1 MGQVPMGLI
10 AAEDSPG
17 GPCNRLPPGVIIGF
31 MTAAAIDFG
40 ALCDELDAIIAGS
53 PARDDATRAHFERTL
68 TDGYARAHLLEA
80 EQLRIE
86 RRIAKIAGQMRHRDR
101 DVKADEL
108 AELSLQLSRASVD
121 LLHLRKLLA
130 EARRRAVAAA

>member
-1 MGQVPMGLI
+1 MYH
-10 AAEDSPG
+10 ESPG
-17 GPCNRLPPGVIIGF
+17 RDNRNP

-40 ALCDELDAIIAGS
+40 ALCDELDAIIAGP
-53 PARDDATRAHFERTL
+53 PARDEAARARYERTL

-108 AELSLQLSRASVD
+108 ADLSLQLSRASVD
-121 LLHLRKLLA
+121 LIRLRTLLA